1 MSVTKKTLSVIE
13 GLTDKQFNAV
23 MQVVQEDDATV
34 SHSEDVSQEEVDE
47 ALETLTDEQI
57 AAVKTVLA
65 DPKALQKLISDME
78 AEEEETEEETDEEE
92 DESEESEETEGAQ
105 EGEAGSEGQGA
116 PAGDGGSVSH
126 SEKENKK
133 MTRTN
138 IFESQNGSKATDT
151 IMHSDEEIKAIF
163 ADARDSTK
171 SLHDSVIEHGIKDL
185 ETLFPEATNVSPDGL
200 EVLHDPLTAVDQI
213 LGGVTKFPKGKIRV
227 RFADLGSTQKEVVE
241 SLRAK
246 GYIKGNFKKEQ
257 MFGLL
262 SRTTGPT
269 TIYKK
274 QAIDRDDLLD
284 LEDFNVV
291 AFYWKEMR
299 MMINEEIARALLT
312 GDGRPATTAEGAP
325 NPDHVDST
333 LFKPI
338 ITDDDFYVIKKQYTK
353 IEDFIDQVIR
363 VRKEMLGSGNRSLY
377 VATGLLD
384 DLTLI
389 KDSTGRYMYD
399 EEGIRKLLR
408 VNSIVETSLLPE
420 GTAVLG
426 NLKDYTISA
435 PKGGDLF
442 TADDFDI
449 DYNKYKYLIE
459 TRLGGMVTR
468 PKSFAYFT
476 LAGSTPKV
484 PASLAP
490 VEPASTGTTT
500 PTAPAGE

>member
-23 MQVVQEDDATV
+23 MQVVQEDDTTV

-47 ALETLTDEQI
+47 TLETLSEEQI

-65 DPKALQKLISDME
+65 DPKALQKLVSDLE
-78 AEEEETEEETDEEE
+78 SEEEEETETEEETDEEQ
-92 DESEESEETEGAQ
+92 EESDDNEEAADD
-105 EGEAGSEGQGA
+105 AGSEGQAA

-126 SEKENKK
+126 SEKEDNKMARK
-133 MTRTN
+133 N
-138 IFESQNGSKATDT
+138 IFESQNGSNGTET

-171 SLHDSVIEHGIKDL
+171 SLHDSVIEHGIKEI

-257 MFGLL
+257 MFKLL

-274 QAIDRDDLLD
+274 QGIDRDDLLD

-299 MMINEEIARALLT
+299 MMLNEEIVRALLT
-312 GDGRPATTAEGAP
+312 GDGRPATTADGAP

-338 ITDDDFYVIKKQYTK
+338 ITDDDFYVIKQQYTK
-353 IEDFIDQVIR
+353 IEDFIDHVIR
-363 VRKEMLGSGNRSLY
+363 VRKQMLGSGNRSLY
-377 VATGLLD
+377 VAPGLLD

-399 EEGIRKLLR
+399 EDAIRKLLR
-408 VNSIVETSLLPE
+408 VTNIVETSLLPE
-420 GTAVLG
+420 GSAVLG

-476 LAGSTPKV
+476 LAGSRPKV

-490 VEPASTGTTT
+490 AEVEEPK
-500 PTAPAGE
+500 PAGTSTPAGA

>member
-1 MSVTKKTLSVIE
+1 MSVTKKTLSVVE

-23 MQVVQEDDATV
+23 MQVVQQDDTTV
-34 SHSEDVSQEEVDE
+34 SHSEDASQEEID
-47 ALETLTDEQI
+47 ETLSTLTEEQI

-65 DPKALQKLISDME
+65 DPKALQKLISDLE
-78 AEEEETEEETDEEE
+78 SEEETDE
-92 DESEESEETEGAQ
+92 DQETSDD
-105 EGEAGSEGQGA
+105 GEAGSEDQA
-116 PAGDGGSVSH
+116 DPAGDGGSVSH
-126 SEKENKK
+126 SEKEDNK
-133 MTRTN
+133 MTRKN
-138 IFESQNGSKATDT
+138 IFESQNGSNGTDT

-171 SLHDSVIEHGIKDL
+171 SLRDSVIEHGVKDISA
-185 ETLFPEATNVSPDGL
+185 LFPEATNVSPDGL

-227 RFADLGSTQKEVVE
+227 RFADLGATQKEVVE

-284 LEDFNVV
+284 LEDFNIV

-299 MMINEEIARALLT
+299 MMLKEEIARAMLT
-312 GDGRPATTAEGAP
+312 GDGRAVTTSTGAP
-325 NPDHVDST
+325 NPDHVDAT

-338 ITDDDFYVIKKQYTK
+338 ISDDDFYVIKQDYKDVN
-353 IEDFIDQVIR
+353 DFIEKAIR
-363 VRKEMLGSGNRSLY
+363 IRKQMLGSGNRSLY
-377 VATGLLD
+377 VAPGFLD

-389 KDSTGRYMYD
+389 KDTTGRFMYD
-399 EEGIRKLLR
+399 EEAIRKLLR
-408 VNSIVETSLLPE
+408 VVGIVETSLLPD
-420 GTAVLG
+420 GTALLG
-426 NLKDYTISA
+426 NLKDYTIAA

-468 PKSFAYFT
+468 PKSFAFFKLT
-476 LAGSTPKV
+476 GSSPKV

-490 VEPASTGTTT
+490 VKPPLPEINTVQVTST
-500 PTAPAGE
+500 AV